1 MEYKKFIFDVGANEG
16 FDGLGLALKNSNY
29 YVHAFE
35 PNPELLNKIILLK
48 KKIESRIGKKIENYQ
63 VHLLAISNKN
73 EISNF
78 NISKNDRV
86 SSLLNLSENLDEAWP
101 GYRNNH
107 FKVVKTIL
115 VKVITLE
122 KFLNDNKINS
132 IDYLHIDTQGNDL
145 RVLQGIGS
153 KIKLL
158 GTGVMEAAINIEKSA
173 YKNNHTL
180 EEVKNFLKKNNLE
193 IKHINYVEHQ
203 SNLDILKNEVNITFY
218 NPNKKVKLKTK
229 YNVRYFQRVL
239 NEKTSIKDD
248 LRDALLKI
256 INNFKHFIYN

>member
-1 MEYKKFIFDVGANEG
+1 MEYKKFIFDIGANEG

-35 PNPELLNKIILLK
+35 PNPELLKKIILLK
-48 KKIESRIGKKIENYQ
+48 KKIELRIGKKIENYQ
-63 VHLLAISNKN
+63 VHSFAVSNKN
-73 EISNF
+73 ETRNF
-78 NISKNDRV
+78 NISRNDRV
-86 SSLLNLSENLDEAWP
+86 SSLLKLSENIDEAWP

-107 FKVVKTIL
+107 FRVVKSIS

-122 KFLNDNKINS
+122 KFIIDNKINS

-158 GTGVMEAAINIEKSA
+158 GMGVMEAAINEEKSA
-173 YKNNHTL
+173 YKDNHTL
-180 EEVKNFLKKNNLE
+180 TEVKNFLKKNNLK
-193 IKHINYVEHQ
+193 IQNINYIEHK
-203 SNLDILKNEVNITFY
+203 SDLNILKNEVNITFY
-218 NPNKKVKLKTK
+218 NPNKIIKLKTK

-239 NEKTSIKDD
+239 NDRTSIKDE
-248 LRDALLKI
+248 LKDALIKI
-256 INNFKHFIYN
+256 INKSKHFIYK